1 MVPTTRK
8 DRSMIAPESASTSD
22 HTDPL
27 GDLRDLVARCPE
39 ALYGDARELAHLLR
53 CCESEVEEARLWIL
67 EDGLEVRA

>member
-1 MVPTTRK
+1 
-8 DRSMIAPESASTSD
+8 MIAPQSVYTSD

-27 GDLRDLVARCPE
+27 GDLRDLVARRPE
-39 ALYGDARELAHLLR
+39 ALYGDARELARLLR